1 MDWRASGALFSPYPI
16 SSPAAFLPV
25 REGFLPYFW
34 VASSGDA
41 PFGVCTWTLRF
52 LILYSRDN
60 FNDDEIC
67 MTAKEVIEILKE
79 SNLWAP
85 LTEKEKQEVINHAL
99 KTCKPLTE
107 ADIEYIVGEV
117 YLGY

>member
-1 MDWRASGALFSPYPI
+1 MRQ
-16 SSPAAFLPV
+16 
-25 REGFLPYFW
+25 GFFPYFW

-52 LILYSRDN
+52 LNLYSRDN

-79 SNLWAP
+79 SNLWLP
-85 LTEKEKQEVINHAL
+85 LTEKEKQEVINQVFRTY
-99 KTCKPLTE
+99 KERVQNC
-107 ADIEYIVGEV
+107 D
-117 YLGY
+117 